1 LKQKLNIIKLSQLE
15 TILNYALQFRLTK
28 DYEIEYLINS
38 AGAELIFTPSLLS
51 RESHL
56 WNLAGQ
62 NLKISSVLISLEL
75 QNNWIELLVS
85 ASAQITEDDAMGWF
99 EHCGLFI

>member
-1 LKQKLNIIKLSQLE
+1 MAHSYENRCKGQRIK
-15 TILNYALQFRLTK
+15 
-28 DYEIEYLINS
+28 DLINS

-75 QNNWIELLVS
+75 QNNWMELLPTFRT
-85 ASAQITEDDAMGWF
+85 TELYHKRLQDNIY
-99 EHCGLFI
+99 LIYV

>member
-1 LKQKLNIIKLSQLE
+1 MFI
-15 TILNYALQFRLTK
+15 K
-28 DYEIEYLINS
+28 DYEIEDLINS
-38 AGAELIFTPSLLS
+38 PGSELIFTPSLLS

-56 WNLAGQ
+56 SNLAGQ

-85 ASAQITEDDAMGWF
+85 AIAQITEDDAMGCF

>member
-1 LKQKLNIIKLSQLE
+1 MFI
-15 TILNYALQFRLTK
+15 K
-28 DYEIEYLINS
+28 DYEIEDLINS

-56 WNLAGQ
+56 SNLAGQ

-85 ASAQITEDDAMGWF
+85 AIAQITEYYTMGWF

>member
-38 AGAELIFTPSLLS
+38 GGAELIFTPSLLS

>member
-1 LKQKLNIIKLSQLE
+1 MFI
-15 TILNYALQFRLTK
+15 K
-28 DYEIEYLINS
+28 DYEIKDLINS

-56 WNLAGQ
+56 SNLAGQ

-85 ASAQITEDDAMGWF
+85 AIAQITEDDAMRTSVIGVF
-99 EHCGLFI
+99 L

>member
-1 LKQKLNIIKLSQLE
+1 MFI
-15 TILNYALQFRLTK
+15 K
-28 DYEIEYLINS
+28 DYEIEDLINS

-56 WNLAGQ
+56 SNHAGQ

-75 QNNWIELLVS
+75 QNNWIELLIS
-85 ASAQITEDDAMGWF
+85 AITQITEDDAMGWF

>member
-1 LKQKLNIIKLSQLE
+1 MFI
-15 TILNYALQFRLTK
+15 K
-28 DYEIEYLINS
+28 DYEIEDLINS

-75 QNNWIELLVS
+75 QNNWIELLIS
-85 ASAQITEDDAMGWF
+85 AITQITEDDAMGWF

>member
-1 LKQKLNIIKLSQLE
+1 MAHSYENRCKGQRIK
-15 TILNYALQFRLTK
+15 
-28 DYEIEYLINS
+28 DLINS

-56 WNLAGQ
+56 SNLAGQ

-85 ASAQITEDDAMGWF
+85 AIAQITEDDAIGCF

>member
-1 LKQKLNIIKLSQLE
+1 MFI
-15 TILNYALQFRLTK
+15 K
-28 DYEIEYLINS
+28 DYEIEDLINS

-85 ASAQITEDDAMGWF
+85 AIAQITEDDVMRTSVIGVF
-99 EHCGLFI
+99 L

>member
-1 LKQKLNIIKLSQLE
+1 MFI
-15 TILNYALQFRLTK
+15 K
-28 DYEIEYLINS
+28 DYEIEDLINS

-56 WNLAGQ
+56 SNLASQ
-62 NLKISSVLISLEL
+62 NLKISSVLISPEL

-85 ASAQITEDDAMGWF
+85 AIAQITEDYTMGWF

>member
-1 LKQKLNIIKLSQLE
+1 MFI
-15 TILNYALQFRLTK
+15 K
-28 DYEIEYLINS
+28 DYEIKDLINS
-38 AGAELIFTPSLLS
+38 AGAELTFTPSLLS

-56 WNLAGQ
+56 SNLAGQ

-85 ASAQITEDDAMGWF
+85 AIAQITEDDAMGWF